1 MGESRGVWD
10 LHFDIERQVPPAPE
24 RIGYAALQQ
33 AVDVGQ
39 RGRVKRA
46 VSTLVGLQVLQWQ
59 GMRQGRAVAQGP
71 RTLTEVLDAG
81 LMPMPDREIET
92 YPLLTAP
99 LDAFITQWH
108 TDRGD
113 PIDTSGGATAHD
125 DGVWTYVTS
134 SLRANGQGSA
144 THTRPD
150 LTVVVDLEF
159 DNFGSW
165 NDVHAVEVKPYWA
178 VNRSALF
185 EAAAQAAL
193 RRCSFSWLLVW
204 VPEPDPQH
212 FRPDQLA
219 LIGDAEKAIDHLAAE
234 ANALGL
240 GMLVA
245 NSLSEEANLQ
255 DLAQPTRQPMEPRAA
270 DALFRSLGRSDSV
283 RMSGVTAILD

>member
-1 MGESRGVWD
+1 MGQARNDWM
-10 LHFDIERQVPPAPE
+10 LHFNIESQVPPAPD

-33 AVDVGQ
+33 AVAVGQ

-59 GMRQGRAVAQGP
+59 GLRQGRAVARGP

-81 LMPMPDREIET
+81 LIPMPDREIET
-92 YPLLTAP
+92 YPLLTGP
-99 LDAFITQWH
+99 LDAFITEWH
-108 TDRGD
+108 RQRDD
-113 PIDTSGGATAHD
+113 PIDTSGGATSFD

-134 SLRANGQGSA
+134 SLRAQGQGSA

-159 DNFGSW
+159 DHFGSW

-204 VPEPDPQH
+204 MPEEDPEH
-212 FRPDQLA
+212 FRPEHLA
-219 LIGDAEKAIDHLAAE
+219 LIRQAKEAIPDLVAE
-234 ANALGL
+234 ADSLGL
-240 GMLVA
+240 GLLVA
-245 NSLSEEANLQ
+245 RSLSEEASLQ
-255 DLAQPTRQPMEPRAA
+255 DLAQPRRQPMEPRAA
-270 DALFRSLGRSDSV
+270 DALFRSLGRSDSA
-283 RMSGVTAILD
+283 RMSGVDVSLL